1 MAADLDDDTDC
12 GIGQPCLKMIVNIVG
27 NTGDG
32 HTKPKRR
39 AWATWRRQAGK
50 MKKACTVRTVQALY

>member
-1 MAADLDDDTDC
+1 
-12 GIGQPCLKMIVNIVG
+12 MIVNIVG